1 KGIAAFA
8 KANLIGRFDAAQKA
22 RLERDMKSGG
32 RDPEGALN
40 HSLLYLACGH
50 DSSSGRLS
58 LSPVMGQVLVD
69 WPAVDKERF
78 IDVITR
84 EMQEHAKLHGAHFVP
99 NPRST
104 MMGGGRIMTTHP
116 LGGVPM
122 GDDADKGAVE

>member
-1 KGIAAFA
+1 
-8 KANLIGRFDAAQKA
+8 
-22 RLERDMKSGG
+22 
-32 RDPEGALN
+32 
-40 HSLLYLACGH
+40 
-50 DSSSGRLS
+50 
-58 LSPVMGQVLVD
+58 MGQVLVD

-122 GDDADKGAVE
+122 GDDADKGAVDDRGRVFDGHGAVHKGLFVADGSMIPRSLGVTPLLTISALSERIAEKMLAEQPWR